1 MPIIAVG
8 HTIQN
13 VGPTLAVGHWAVG
26 NRLVG
31 PASSRPEKAAMAKR
45 LSDEQRRHEGRADP
59 EELLKRYNLHD
70 SDLMPNP
77 PLHDSAQGEET
88 GAQAVAEGHA
98 HRRGRLRVY
107 LGAVAGSGKTYAML
121 NEGHRRESRGTN
133 VVVGYVETHKRP
145 QTEAQIGDLV
155 IMPRKKVT
163 YRGVTLEEMD
173 TDAILACHPKVALVD
188 ELAHTN
194 VPGSK
199 HVKRYQDVEELLEAG
214 IDVVTTLNIQHLESL
229 NDLVASITGVRVR
242 ETLPDRILDQ
252 ADEVELIDISPYA
265 LRQRMKHGN
274 IYPAE
279 RIDAALDNFFRE
291 GNLTALREL
300 ALRRTAEKT
309 EAQLQEYMLDHGIN
323 QLWPASE
330 RVLVGFDSRPHTR
343 QVLRDAWRLAHGMH
357 ADLIAVSIQP
367 EGYLAFTSK
376 LIGFIKYGRGAQKH
390 REAALRRLED
400 NAVLAEDLGA
410 EVIRV
415 KSRDIAKT
423 LVEIAREHQVTQLV
437 LGQPARSHW
446 EELIRGSIINRVLRF
461 DTAIDIHLVPRN
473 GEE

>member
-1 MPIIAVG
+1 
-8 HTIQN
+8 
-13 VGPTLAVGHWAVG
+13 
-26 NRLVG
+26 
-31 PASSRPEKAAMAKR
+31 MAKR
-45 LSDEQRRHEGRADP
+45 PPDEQPRKDGRPDP
-59 EELLKRYNLHD
+59 EELLKRYGLRDN
-70 SDLMPNP
+70 DLTATP
-77 PLHDSAQGEET
+77 PLVVPSRGEQVAQDT
-88 GAQAVAEGHA
+88 GSGSYP

-121 NEGHRRESRGTN
+121 NEGHRREGRGTD

-145 QTEAQIGDLV
+145 QTEAQLGDLV
-155 IMPRKKVT
+155 VMPRRQIT

-173 TDAILACHPKVALVD
+173 TDAIIARHPKVVLVD

-194 VPGSK
+194 APGSK
-199 HVKRYQDVEELLEAG
+199 HAKRYQDVEDILNAG

-274 IYPAE
+274 IYPPE
-279 RIDAALDNFFRE
+279 RIDAALNNFFRE

-309 EAQLQEYMLDHGIN
+309 ESQLQEYMVDHGIS

-330 RVLVGFDSRPHTR
+330 RVLVGFDHRPHTR
-343 QVLRDAWRLAHGMH
+343 QVLRDAWRLAHGLH

-376 LIGFIKYGRGAQKH
+376 LIGIIKYGRDAQKY
-390 REAALRRLED
+390 REAAQRRLEEH
-400 NAVLAEDLGA
+400 AVFAEDLGA

-415 KSRDIAKT
+415 KSHDIART
-423 LVEIAREHQVTQLV
+423 LVEIAHEHQVTQLV

-446 EELIRGSIINRVLRF
+446 EELIRGSIINRVLRLG
-461 DTAIDIHLVPRN
+461 TTIDIHLVPRG